1 MTVRYQ
7 CAECGRI
14 HIGDFEPCECGSW
27 RHIPLYSCE
36 GCGEL
41 HKADDL
47 LAMHYCRKCL
57 DNFMADPENLK
68 AYAMDGLYYFSDFMF
83 DRERKKKQA

>member
-27 RHIPLYSCE
+27 RHFPLYSCE

-47 LAMHYCRKCL
+47 IAMHYCRKCL

-68 AYAMDGLYYFSDFMF
+68 AYAMDDLYYFSDFMF